1 MSAHPARQASQFTGV
16 HVQYISSREAA
27 SAKGPFTLYEFRVV
41 RGSTS
46 GAMVARRFSDFK
58 LLSKKLSQCASES
71 GLHPPPKMDS
81 KIKSAPGLR
90 SRFHADFVAK
100 RGDLLQGYLR
110 SLLKA
115 LPEPEVAPTTA
126 RGVARAAMRSMVDDF
141 LQPNHRDVG
150 WDGRQWSDSVET
162 DPSKVGLGQQSDAE
176 LHDSLRS
183 LSLQQ
188 SWSRPASDDE
198 DDGGANGDGAAASSS
213 APDWIHLSMTVDE
226 EGHVAVVW
234 RVEALE
240 TTPPPPLRPAASA
253 LGDASAAASVP
264 RFRMSSMIDEG
275 AARQAVARTGG
286 APPPASASASA
297 PGAPPPLWARA
308 AGEDFV
314 DGSGRRVTLR
324 GLNVGGTSKMP
335 TTPCGYTHG
344 DADEFFDTAASCSFV
359 GRPFPLAEA
368 DVHLTRL
375 RAYGCNVMRL
385 IVTWEAVEHAG
396 PGVYDDAY
404 ISYVAQL
411 CARAAEYGMH
421 VCVDPHQDVW
431 SRFSGGDGAP
441 AWTFAEVGLDVRA
454 FHATGAALVHQTFGG
469 HSGAA
474 AATPVDGAS
483 GGSSGASSGASGGS
497 SGASGGSGSGSS
509 EGGSGAGAGTAEG
522 DKGAFPRMCWPTN
535 LHKLAC
541 GTMFTLFWGG
551 DIFAPR
557 TTVRGEPVQRFL
569 QRHYIGAM
577 ARLAAAL
584 RDCPNVLGFGTMNEP
599 LPGFIG
605 VKHLDKLSGPLRNGT
620 MPTPFEGMLLGG
632 GFRRTVGVYAL
643 DSLKSLAAGLPA
655 STTVAN
661 DGCASAWLPGF
672 SCVWRQHGV
681 WGVDAATGQPKLHKP
696 SYFARR
702 RFGEDFY
709 LPFAQRFDEA
719 VRAAGHR
726 DWMLFVEL
734 PPADLGL
741 CEFPKL
747 GNAPGDGANANP
759 LAGAR
764 VVHAPHWYDQL
775 TLFLGKFVPSFS
787 LDVASG
793 RPALGKAAVK
803 KMQARQL
810 AEHKAQAVT
819 HLGGVP
825 TLIGEVGVPFDMH
838 HREAYTHFQLANC
851 EAALRNSVDAM
862 EANGLSYT
870 LWCYTP
876 DHTEQ
881 WGDGWNREDLSVYS
895 ASAPQH
901 AQSGRLCEAM
911 AGHHG
916 LRRLHLTA
924 RGCPPHA

>member
-1 MSAHPARQASQFTGV
+1 LVAELGYYGWRYPLLNGGSDLLLSAVAHHSSNLLRWRKKDMSAHPARQASQFTGV

-126 RGVARAAMRSMVDDF
+126 RGVARAAMRAMVDDF

-335 TTPCGYTHG
+335 TTPC
-344 DADEFFDTAASCSFV
+344 V
-359 GRPFPLAEA
+359 
-368 DVHLTRL
+368 
-375 RAYGCNVMRL
+375 
-385 IVTWEAVEHAG
+385 
-396 PGVYDDAY
+396 
-404 ISYVAQL
+404 
-411 CARAAEYGMH
+411 
-421 VCVDPHQDVW
+421 
-431 SRFSGGDGAP
+431 
-441 AWTFAEVGLDVRA
+441 
-454 FHATGAALVHQTFGG
+454 
-469 HSGAA
+469 
-474 AATPVDGAS
+474 
-483 GGSSGASSGASGGS
+483 
-497 SGASGGSGSGSS
+497 
-509 EGGSGAGAGTAEG
+509 
-522 DKGAFPRMCWPTN
+522 
-535 LHKLAC
+535 
-541 GTMFTLFWGG
+541 
-551 DIFAPR
+551 
-557 TTVRGEPVQRFL
+557 
-569 QRHYIGAM
+569 
-577 ARLAAAL
+577 
-584 RDCPNVLGFGTMNEP
+584 
-599 LPGFIG
+599 
-605 VKHLDKLSGPLRNGT
+605 
-620 MPTPFEGMLLGG
+620 
-632 GFRRTVGVYAL
+632 
-643 DSLKSLAAGLPA
+643 
-655 STTVAN
+655 
-661 DGCASAWLPGF
+661 
-672 SCVWRQHGV
+672 
-681 WGVDAATGQPKLHKP
+681 
-696 SYFARR
+696 
-702 RFGEDFY
+702 
-709 LPFAQRFDEA
+709 
-719 VRAAGHR
+719 
-726 DWMLFVEL
+726 
-734 PPADLGL
+734 
-741 CEFPKL
+741 
-747 GNAPGDGANANP
+747 
-759 LAGAR
+759 
-764 VVHAPHWYDQL
+764 
-775 TLFLGKFVPSFS
+775 
-787 LDVASG
+787 
-793 RPALGKAAVK
+793 
-803 KMQARQL
+803 
-810 AEHKAQAVT
+810 
-819 HLGGVP
+819 
-825 TLIGEVGVPFDMH
+825 
-838 HREAYTHFQLANC
+838 
-851 EAALRNSVDAM
+851 
-862 EANGLSYT
+862 
-870 LWCYTP
+870 
-876 DHTEQ
+876 
-881 WGDGWNREDLSVYS
+881 
-895 ASAPQH
+895 
-901 AQSGRLCEAM
+901 
-911 AGHHG
+911 
-916 LRRLHLTA
+916 
-924 RGCPPHA
+924 